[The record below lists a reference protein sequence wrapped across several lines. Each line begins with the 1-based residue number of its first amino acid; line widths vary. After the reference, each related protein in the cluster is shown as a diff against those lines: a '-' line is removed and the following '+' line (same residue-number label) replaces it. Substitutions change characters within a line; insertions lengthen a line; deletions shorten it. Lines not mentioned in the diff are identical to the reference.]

1 MTRHTRSLFGG
12 MQEVNMM
19 CTSRGESWQAERTLS
34 PTGWAVGDLDM
45 DDNHLRTIAVELKLA
60 IVNVDYRSVTT
71 FDIVWN
77 FLRSDLFPG
86 WPQNSPSRLRSRTAT
101 QRSNGC
107 VYGPRSPGMQTCGS
121 NVSC

>member
-1 MTRHTRSLFGG
+1 

-19 CTSRGESWQAERTLS
+19 CTSRGESWQAERTIS

-45 DDNHLRTIAVELKLA
+45 DDNHLRTIAVDLKLA
-60 IVNVDYRSVTT
+60 IVNVDYRSVML

-77 FLRSDLFPG
+77 SLRSDLFPG

-101 QRSNGC
+101 QRSNGF
-107 VYGPRSPGMQTCGS
+107 VHGLRSPGMQACDS